1 MEQHKLSF
9 SWTVKSELMQK
20 QLADKKDI
28 LSELMVFIRVC
39 GSLSIGSGI
48 VFEVDRP
55 SYAKRLYSHI
65 KAVYGISPKIHLKRF
80 NRLGKTYKYFIR
92 ISDKHVCNAI
102 LKDTMYMN
110 NSGELVI
117 IHGIKK
123 SLRRSSRERQNIL
136 RAAFLLCGSVSSPEK
151 NYHMEMVFADGVLA
165 NDIAK
170 TIEETGLGAKVIN
183 RKNSAVVYLKGAEE
197 IVDFL
202 TFIGASGSILDF
214 YNIKI
219 IKEMRNNVNRVVN
232 CETANI
238 GKTVNAASRQLESI
252 NTIKEKKGLLSLPA
266 DLYEAASLRLANP
279 DMPLKDLAKM
289 CDPVISKSGLNHR
302 FKRIDKIAGE
312 LK

>member
-1 MEQHKLSF
+1 MEQRKFSF
-9 SWTVKSELMQK
+9 SWIVKSELMQK
-20 QLADKKDI
+20 PLTEKKDI
-28 LSELMVFIRVC
+28 VSELIVFMRVC
-39 GSLSIGSGI
+39 GSLSLGSGI
-48 VFEVDRP
+48 IFEVDKP

-65 KAVYGISPKIHLKRF
+65 KAVYGISSKIHLKKF

-92 ISDKHVCNAI
+92 ITEKQVCMSM
-102 LKDTMYMN
+102 LKDTMYI
-110 NSGELVI
+110 NSAGELI
-117 IHGIKK
+117 ISQGIRK
-123 SLRRSSRERQNIL
+123 SGRKTTRDRQNIL
-136 RAAFLLCGSVSSPEK
+136 RCAFLLCGSVSSPEK
-151 NYHMEMVFADGVLA
+151 NYHMEMVFADSTLA
-165 NDIAK
+165 ADIADTMEDSGLK
-170 TIEETGLGAKVIN
+170 AKMIE
-183 RKNSAVVYLKGAEE
+183 RKNSTVVYLKGAEE

-202 TFIGASGSILDF
+202 TFIGATGSTLDF

-252 NTIKEKKGLLSLPA
+252 GLIDEKVGLSSLPE

-279 DMPLKDLAKM
+279 DMSLNDMAAM

-302 FKRIDKIAGE
+302 FKRIDKIARG